1 MNYLDLINIKYT
13 FKFSLI
19 IFLIF
24 FVLIIS
30 YVLNLNI
37 YENFTSYGYVLDD
50 QINLKVLVDNP
61 DILNNLK
68 YIKIGSKDY
77 KAEVKEISEVM
88 LDSENFINYQIV
100 KLEID
105 ERLNDNEVFKV
116 DIFYNEE
123 KVYKKLKKIL
133 F

>member
-24 FVLIIS
+24 FVLFIS

-100 KLEID
+100 KLKID

>member
-1 MNYLDLINIKYT
+1 MNYLDLTNIKYT

-50 QINLKVLVDNP
+50 QINLKVLVDNL

>member
-77 KAEVKEISEVM
+77 KTEVKEISEVM

-100 KLEID
+100 KLKID

>member
-77 KAEVKEISEVM
+77 KVEVKEISEVM

-100 KLEID
+100 KLKID

>member
-13 FKFSLI
+13 FKISLI

>member
-13 FKFSLI
+13 FKISLI

-24 FVLIIS
+24 FTLIIS

-100 KLEID
+100 KLKID

>member
-100 KLEID
+100 KLKID

>member
-50 QINLKVLVDNP
+50 QINLKVLVDNL

>member
-37 YENFTSYGYVLDD
+37 YENFASYGYVLDD

-100 KLEID
+100 KLKID